1 MALGLRLVAILTHDL
16 LKCDGL
22 HTHSLRRKGEGLVVK
37 GEEQR
42 YTLGYLSQHVNITH
56 DDLIQMSISH
66 QLRGFHHAVLKTS
79 PHSLGGGRREG
90 GEREGGGRREGGER
104 EERGREEGG
113 EREERGR
120 REEEGGER
128 EGGGRR
134 GGGEREGGGRREG
147 GRREERGR
155 REGEW
160 REKRG
165 RGSYSDDDKGHL
177 ALTFV

>member
-79 PHSLGGGRREG
+79 PHSLGERRERGEREERGRREG
-90 GEREGGGRREGGER
+90 GEREGGGRRE
-104 EERGREEGG
+104 
-113 EREERGR
+113 
-120 REEEGGER
+120 
-128 EGGGRR
+128 
-134 GGGEREGGGRREG
+134 GGEREGGGRREG

-155 REGEW
+155 REGGRREERGRREGGRREERERREGEW

-165 RGSYSDDDKGHL
+165 RGSYSDDDKGHS